1 MFIARLKWKVVT
13 YHKTNYDLSL
23 ALINPD
29 YKMEEMRRC
38 YHSMTSLLLVR
49 LDIRLRSAEFG
60 VLGLNPLESTS

>member
-29 YKMEEMRRC
+29 YKMEEMREGA
-38 YHSMTSLLLVR
+38 
-49 LDIRLRSAEFG
+49 IIA
-60 VLGLNPLESTS
+60 